1 MSEKLSVKVK
11 TKELLEAI
19 KIVENFISRE
29 KMGKESLKGIC
40 IEANKKENNL
50 ILRTTDLK
58 MSAKVEI
65 MGQANGNGKAVV
77 SCKTFK
83 ELIKDISDTDV
94 CIMIEK
100 EKILIQTVNSKS
112 VISAIKD
119 AEFQYG

>member
-19 KIVENFISRE
+19 KIVENFISRK

-58 MSAKVEI
+58 LKLWVKRME
-65 MGQANGNGKAVV
+65 MGKLWFRV
-77 SCKTFK
+77 
-83 ELIKDISDTDV
+83 
-94 CIMIEK
+94 
-100 EKILIQTVNSKS
+100 KS
-112 VISAIKD
+112 LKN
-119 AEFQYG
+119 